1 MIFDIGML
9 MQMLFCE
16 EHLLMLPLIIFFFGI
31 FIFLIAGSGSKAA
44 SLHWT
49 GERILSIV
57 LLGLAPVAYFYPVPA
72 VDYSLAAALT
82 LHGHW

>member
-1 MIFDIGML
+1 MKMVSLEEAVVDML
-9 MQMLFCE
+9 LF
-16 EHLLMLPLIIFFFGI
+16 LFYF
-31 FIFLIAGSGSKAA
+31 IAGSGSKAA

-49 GERILSIV
+49 GERILSIA
-57 LLGLAPVAYFYPVPA
+57 LLGMLPAAYYFPGPA

>member
-1 MIFDIGML
+1 MCVDGDAL
-9 MQMLFCE
+9 LLRTVVDVLLFY
-16 EHLLMLPLIIFFFGI
+16 I
-31 FIFLIAGSGSKAA
+31 IAGSGSKAA

-57 LLGLAPVAYFYPVPA
+57 LLGLAPVAYYYPGPA
-72 VDYSLAAALT
+72 VDYTLAASLT